1 MDVKVCLVFPREAV
15 SVPVMR
21 HMLGDALLGLGAD
34 DQGVSDLLLAVTEAA
49 TNVVRHGGPSHRY
62 EVVASVGRCG
72 CRVEVQD
79 SGRGFD
85 PRHLPGTW
93 LRRPAWS
100 GSPPTAR
107 ARRRSGRP
115 ATSGRAHRRAARA
128 VADEVPPS
136 REDLATLRESGRG
149 LAIMRA
155 CVDDVT
161 LSSGREQGTVVSLQ
175 KRIAWR
181 DGTPLSGQS
190 AGQLADA
197 G

>member
-1 MDVKVCLVFPREAV
+1 VDMKFCLVFPREAL
-15 SVPVMR
+15 SVPVVR
-21 HMLGDALLGLGAD
+21 HVLGDALLGLGAD
-34 DQGVSDLLLAVTEAA
+34 DQGVSDLLLAVTEAC

-72 CRVEVQD
+72 CKVEVQD

-85 PRHLPGTW
+85 PSHVPGTW

-100 GSPPTAR
+100 GTPPVAR

-115 ATSGRAHRRAARA
+115 ATFGRAHRRATQAAREEA
-128 VADEVPPS
+128 PASGE
-136 REDLATLRESGRG
+136 AIAGLRESGRG

-161 LSSGREQGTVVSLQ
+161 LSSGPEQGTVVSLE

-181 DGTPLSGQS
+181 DGAPLSAES
-190 AGQLADA
+190 GQLADA

>member
-1 MDVKVCLVFPREAV
+1 VDVKFCLVFPREAV

-34 DQGVSDLLLAVTEAA
+34 DKGVSDLLLAVTEAC

-72 CRVEVQD
+72 CRIEVQD

-85 PRHLPGTW
+85 PGHVPGTW

-100 GSPPTAR
+100 GSPPVAR
-107 ARRRSGRP
+107 GLRRSGRP
-115 ATSGRAHRRAARA
+115 ATLRRAHRRARTARA
-128 VADEVPPS
+128 EAPAAGEGIAALP
-136 REDLATLRESGRG
+136 ESGRG

-161 LSSGREQGTVVSLQ
+161 LRSGPEQGTVVSLQ

-181 DGTPLSGQS
+181 DGAPLPADS

>member
-149 LAIMRA
+149 
-155 CVDDVT
+155 VDDVT

>member
-1 MDVKVCLVFPREAV
+1 VDVKFCLVFPREAV

-34 DQGVSDLLLAVTEAA
+34 DKGVSDLLLAVTEAC

-72 CRVEVQD
+72 CRIEVQD

-85 PRHLPGTW
+85 PGHVPGTW

-100 GSPPTAR
+100 GSPPVAR
-107 ARRRSGRP
+107 GRRRSGRP
-115 ATSGRAHRRAARA
+115 ATLRRAHRRARTARA
-128 VADEVPPS
+128 EAPAAGEGIAALP
-136 REDLATLRESGRG
+136 ESGRG

-161 LSSGREQGTVVSLQ
+161 LRSGPEQGTVVSLQ

-181 DGTPLSGQS
+181 DGAPLPADS